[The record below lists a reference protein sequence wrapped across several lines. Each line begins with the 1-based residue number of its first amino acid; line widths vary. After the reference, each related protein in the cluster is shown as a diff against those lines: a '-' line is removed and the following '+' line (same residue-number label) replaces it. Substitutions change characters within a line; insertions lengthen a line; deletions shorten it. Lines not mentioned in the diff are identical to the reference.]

1 MINEF
6 IAYLRDTKGKAD
18 NTLVAYKRD
27 VISFAKF
34 LEGHSGRE
42 LAECKESDSIAY
54 ILELIMQTSQKRR
67 SIANFH
73 HSEHFYDY
81 GIETGEVTE
90 NPFSKIKSAKNDK
103 RQIEFLH

>member
-6 IAYLRDTKGKAD
+6 ITYLRDTKGKAD

-54 ILELIMQTSQKRR
+54 ILELNNASKVKGNWRFTPLAVK
-67 SIANFH
+67 
-73 HSEHFYDY
+73 
-81 GIETGEVTE
+81 
-90 NPFSKIKSAKNDK
+90 KIKEENGMVAVQPVQNNAKID
-103 RQIEFLH
+103 IVALSGATTCFLI

>member
-54 ILELIMQTSQKRR
+54 ILELNNASKSKATINRKLSLNSCQLKRLR
-67 SIANFH
+67 SFCR
-73 HSEHFYDY
+73 F
-81 GIETGEVTE
+81 
-90 NPFSKIKSAKNDK
+90 
-103 RQIEFLH
+103 QIRL

>member
-6 IAYLRDTKGKAD
+6 ITYLRDTKGKAD

-54 ILELIMQTSQKRR
+54 ILELNNASLKRQ

-73 HSEHFYDY
+73 RSEHFTIM
-81 GIETGEVTE
+81 GLKPV
-90 NPFSKIKSAKNDK
+90 K
-103 RQIEFLH
+103 

>member
-6 IAYLRDTKGKAD
+6 ITYLRDTKGKAD

-54 ILELIMQTSQKRR
+54 ILE
-67 SIANFH
+67 
-73 HSEHFYDY
+73 
-81 GIETGEVTE
+81 
-90 NPFSKIKSAKNDK
+90 
-103 RQIEFLH
+103 